1 MRLKMLLAFVLFHAS
16 VALAGTITAVVLDQQ
31 GKPVEG
37 AVVML
42 LEAKGRFK
50 APRKPAVMDQVG
62 KKFVPYVLPVLV
74 GTKVEFP
81 NQDDIHHHV
90 YSFSKPKRFDLPLYK
105 GKPAEPIVMDST
117 GVVKL
122 GCNIHDWMAAHVLV
136 LPHPYFAVTGPD
148 GKASIEKVPAGKHK
162 VAVWSPRRK
171 EQPSASARELSVPKK
186 GAAHA
191 RFALKFGMAQEQK
204 PAGVGGGRY

>member
-1 MRLKMLLAFVLFHAS
+1 MSLAATGFLLILQAS
-16 VALAGTITAVVLDQQ
+16 AALAGTITTTVLDQK

-50 APRKPAVMDQVG
+50 APKKAAVMDQVG
-62 KKFVPYVLPVLV
+62 RKFMPHVLPVLV

-81 NQDDIHHHV
+81 NQDEIHHHV

-105 GKPAEPIVMDST
+105 GKPADPIVMDST

-122 GCNIHDWMAAHVLV
+122 GCNIHDWMHAHILV
-136 LPHPYFAVTGPD
+136 LPHPYFAVTGAD
-148 GKASIEKVPAGKHK
+148 GKASIADVPAGKHR
-162 VAVWSPRRK
+162 VGVWSNRRK
-171 EQPSASARELSVPKK
+171 EDPAQSAQEAAVPKK
-186 GAAHA
+186 GAAEL
-191 RFALKFGMAQEQK
+191 RFSLKFGPVHEQK
-204 PAGVGGGRY
+204 PPAGVGGRY

>member
-1 MRLKMLLAFVLFHAS
+1 MRFAAAVLLSSQAFVAS
-16 VALAGTITAVVLDQQ
+16 AGTLNATVLDQK

-50 APRKPAVMDQVG
+50 APKKAAVMDQVG
-62 KKFVPYVLPVLV
+62 KKFAPHVLPVLA

-81 NQDDIHHHV
+81 NQDEIHHHV

-105 GKPAEPIVMDST
+105 GKPAEPVVMDST

-122 GCNIHDWMAAHVLV
+122 GCNIHDWMSAHILV
-136 LPHPYFAVTGPD
+136 LPHPYFATTGAD
-148 GKASIEKVPAGKHK
+148 GKASIEGVPAGKHK
-162 VAVWSPRRK
+162 VGVWSPRRK
-171 EQPSASARELSVPKK
+171 EEPAASAQELSVPKK
-186 GAAHA
+186 GAAEV

-204 PAGVGGGRY
+204 PAGVGGRY

>member
-1 MRLKMLLAFVLFHAS
+1 MRLSAAVFLLVHAC
-16 VALAGTITAVVLDQQ
+16 VAAAGTVTATVLDQK
-31 GKPVEG
+31 GRPVEG

-42 LEAKGRFK
+42 LEARGRFK
-50 APRKPAVMDQVG
+50 APKKPAVMDQVG

-90 YSFSKPKRFDLPLYK
+90 YSFSRPKRFDLPLYK
-105 GKPAEPIVMDST
+105 GKPAEPVVMDST

-122 GCNIHDWMAAHVLV
+122 GCNIHDWMAAHILV
-136 LPHPYFAVTGPD
+136 LPHPYFATTGPD
-148 GKASIEKVPAGKHK
+148 GKASIDGVPAGKHK
-162 VAVWSPRRK
+162 AGVWSPRRK
-171 EQPSASARELSVPKK
+171 EEPSASAQELNVPKK
-186 GAAHA
+186 GAVEA

-204 PAGVGGGRY
+204 PVGVGGRY